1 MKKVTNNVV
10 MVDGFSVLLVKGMR
24 NFKRVVS
31 SFVASKKYDAAV
43 NMESNGNYQLIAA
56 DNEIA
61 ATIQAYIIKENKG

>member
-10 MVDGFSVLLVKGMR
+10 MIDGFSVLLVKGMK

-31 SFVASKKYDAAV
+31 SFVISKKYDAAV
-43 NMESNGNYQLIAA
+43 NYIGGKYQLITT
-56 DNEIA
+56 DNETA